1 MSKGSVLQ
9 EHLATQA
16 QQLFSIL
23 GTTVAFDAI
32 IKGTYPFPKNMLIN
46 STFGT

>member
-1 MSKGSVLQ
+1 MSKGFVLQ

-23 GTTVAFDAI
+23 GIMVAFDTT
-32 IKGTYPFPKNMLIN
+32 IKGTYPFPRNMLIN
-46 STFGT
+46 TTFGT